1 MSLITGAM
9 RSHNL
14 LVREPAESTCG
25 TSVVLRNQT
34 MTLANASSAGT
45 FSYCTFERS
54 LQKSATF
61 KIVGFFSASFLGE
74 RSWRGLEQKLGET
87 PVVKA
92 ARGRKGIA
100 IAYEEEGTSQ

>member
-1 MSLITGAM
+1 M

-14 LVREPAESTCG
+14 LAREPADSTCG

-34 MTLANASSAGT
+34 MALANASSAGT
-45 FSYCTFERS
+45 FSYCTFEHFLLKNS
-54 LQKSATF
+54 TF
-61 KIVGFFSASFLGE
+61 KIVGSLRLVAFFFSASFLGE

-92 ARGRKGIA
+92 GRGRKGIA
-100 IAYEEEGTSQ
+100 IAYEEEGTSP